1 MSNPT
6 PKAVQRDAET
16 QSHMQVPDDRNLVDW
31 LISVI
36 AVGMAVWHIHIA
48 FTGGYE
54 STFQRTVTYL
64 FGMSLV
70 FLVFRDRNEKGW
82 RLAVSVILFFV
93 TVAAL
98 SYPIFNLDYFLG
110 RLFLVDPIRTEDF
123 IFGTIALFVTWE
135 ASRRTINNAL
145 PAISAFFVAYTY
157 FGPYFPGALA
167 HKGATWERIIDHQFM
182 TTDGLYT
189 LPVGVFSVFIFLF
202 VLFGSFLDR
211 MGAAD
216 FYVKLSIAAAGRLR
230 GGPAK
235 AAIFASGMTGSI
247 TGSVNANVATTGPF
261 TIPLMKRTGF
271 KPETAAGIETAAS
284 TGGQIM
290 PPIMGVSAFLIVEF
304 TGISY
309 WEIVKVSI
317 LPAVLYFA
325 SVYAMVH
332 LEARKGGVRGMA
344 ADQLPPVMPI
354 LKDGWYYLLPP
365 LVIMALIMAGRPV
378 PQAGL
383 LGIASVV
390 LIAFVK
396 GAIHL
401 FATAPNNK
409 PSAGDIIGAIR
420 YGIWNVFYAMEL
432 GARRSLP
439 ILAAVGSVGIIM
451 GVLYQTGLG
460 LKFSSLV
467 ITLSYGNLFL
477 GIVMVGLASFV
488 LGMGLPTSAA
498 YIVLSVMAVPAL
510 LELGEPF
517 ALTLMAAHLIV
528 FWFSLDSSFTPP
540 VCVPAYTAAGIADA
554 QPNKAAWAAFRTA
567 KGMYVVPMLFA
578 FSPLLLL
585 DQPFNLGETVI
596 TAFIGF
602 MGMAALMVGFLYVKI
617 GWPERLLWGVAT
629 FCLFWPNW
637 LTHIIGLVLFVVL
650 FISQRQ
656 RYIKEHGE
664 APSRA

>member
-1 MSNPT
+1 MSNAA
-6 PKAVQRDAET
+6 PKALQKDAET
-16 QSHMQVPDDRNLVDW
+16 QSHMQVPEDRNLIDW

-48 FTGGYE
+48 YTGGYE

-64 FGMSLV
+64 LGMSLV

-82 RLAVSVILFFV
+82 RLGISVILFFA

-157 FGPYFPGALA
+157 FGPYFPGPLA
-167 HKGATWERIIDHQFM
+167 HKGASWERIIDHQFM

-332 LEARKGGVRGMA
+332 LEARKGGVRGMP

-365 LVIMALIMAGRPV
+365 LVIMALIMTGRPV

-390 LIAFVK
+390 LIAFGK
-396 GAIHL
+396 GAINL

-409 PSAGDIIGAIR
+409 PSAGDIVGAIR

-567 KGMYVVPMLFA
+567 KGMYVIPMLFA

-585 DQPFNLGETVI
+585 DQTFNLGETFI

-602 MGMAALMVGFLYVKI
+602 MGMAAMMVGFLYVKI

-629 FCLFWPNW
+629 FCLFWPETI
-637 LTHIIGLVLFVVL
+637 THIAGLILFVVL
-650 FISQRQ
+650 FVSQRQ